1 MITAELLKTSG
12 NIDVPDVDVWV
23 NALNAAADK
32 YDINTSLRVA
42 AFIAQCAH
50 ESSGFKTVIENL
62 NYSAAG
68 LRAVFPTHFAAGEE
82 DAYARHPERIANRVY
97 ANRMGNGDENSGD
110 GWKYRGRGAIQVTGR
125 GNYRLFGAGIG
136 FDTLLAPETLETPHY
151 AVISAGWFWS
161 SHSLNSYADA
171 RDFLGITKRING
183 GVNGLADRQQ
193 RYNRLLAYLDGGQ

>member
-1 MITAELLKTSG
+1 MITAELLKASG
-12 NIDVPDVDVWV
+12 NIDVPDADVWV
-23 NALNAAADK
+23 NALNVAADK

-62 NYSAAG
+62 NYSAVG

-110 GWKYRGRGAIQVTGR
+110 GWKYRGRGAIQITGR

-161 SHSLNSYADA
+161 SHSLNGYADV

-193 RYNRLLAYLDGGQ
+193 RYDRLLAYLDGGR